1 MKISLRLFAVIIK
14 GSSKTLRKK
23 VLNGGGVHKNDLYEN
38 FLTFFQYDLIFYEEN
53 FVQTNIFFFPVIVCP
68 YLLEKKNLG

>member
-1 MKISLRLFAVIIK
+1 MIFMRISLHSF
-14 GSSKTLRKK
+14 
-23 VLNGGGVHKNDLYEN
+23 ND
-38 FLTFFQYDLIFYEEN
+38 FIFYEEN

>member
-1 MKISLRLFAVIIK
+1 MKISLRLLAVIIK
-14 GSSKTLRKK
+14 DTSKTSRKK
-23 VLNGGGVHKNDLYEN
+23 ALNGGGVHKNDLYEN
-38 FLTFFQYDLIFYEEN
+38 FLTFFQYDFIFYEEN